1 MVMGTE
7 TGPRHGAAA
16 TCCANDAGHA
26 RRARL
31 EQVAGLA
38 RAYRSWSAGE
48 LAAHLGR
55 TSSKLLP
62 ASGNPKL
69 DLVAR
74 LAEALDWEVGEVAE
88 ILWFAAQSQ
97 PDPRYEGLGMAE
109 LDELAQRAH
118 RTGDFAAMESVGLA
132 MRAIA
137 ATGVDRAIAANRL
150 AGAYD
155 GLGRYPRVLACVR
168 EGLAEQR
175 AAAEVRTMLT
185 VNLANAHAT
194 LWNLREAESIATT
207 MIDELREPA
216 RRGTRI
222 GAVAWAYAH
231 AVRGH
236 ALRRA
241 LSQPCGVAELRLAA
255 VRAEGDLLEAERLFL
270 ALWERYGDGLYR
282 GLANTALGGA
292 VEAGVAAGRLEP
304 LEAVASIVERLDAVV
319 DPAQSPAEL
328 AESWGWW
335 SVFGANIAFR
345 AGDTRAG
352 AQRERPDLE
361 RAIAICTNKAIEIA
375 DHLEHWPMRERALS
389 LEWSRRTQAARDAGL
404 PPEPWTLDDDDV
416 RVLVGTMGR
425 FPLFRPTGWAIL
437 GASATP

>member
-7 TGPRHGAAA
+7 TGPRQGAAA
-16 TCCANDAGHA
+16 TCCANDAGRA
-26 RRARL
+26 RRGRL
-31 EQVAGLA
+31 EQVVGLA
-38 RAYRSWSAGE
+38 RAYRAWSVGE

-55 TSSKLLP
+55 TASKLLP
-62 ASGNPKL
+62 TSGNPKL

-74 LAEALDWEVGEVAE
+74 LADALDWEVGEVAE
-88 ILWFAAQSQ
+88 SLWFAEPARV
-97 PDPRYEGLGMAE
+97 DGRFGAMRLAE

-118 RTGDFAAMESVGLA
+118 RTGDFATMEAVGLA

-137 ATGVDRAIAANRL
+137 MTGGERAIAANRL

-155 GLGRYPRVLACVR
+155 GMGRYQRVLACVR
-168 EGLAEQR
+168 EGLAEQQ
-175 AAAEVRTMLT
+175 AGAEVRTMLS

-194 LWNLREAESIATT
+194 LWNLREAEAVATMLIA
-207 MIDELREPA
+207 ELRDPA
-216 RRGTRI
+216 RRSTRI

-241 LSQPCGVAELRLAA
+241 LSQPCGAADLRFAA

-270 ALWERYGDGLYR
+270 ELWERHGDGLYR

-292 VEAGVAAGRLEP
+292 IEAGVAAGRLEP

-319 DPAQSPAEL
+319 DPAQSPGEL

-345 AGDTRAG
+345 AGDSHAG
-352 AQRERPDLE
+352 LRRERPDLE
-361 RAIAICTNKAIEIA
+361 RAIAICTNKAVEIA
-375 DHLEHWPMRERALS
+375 DHLEHWPMRERALT
-389 LEWSRRTQAARDAGL
+389 LEWSRRTQAAREAGL